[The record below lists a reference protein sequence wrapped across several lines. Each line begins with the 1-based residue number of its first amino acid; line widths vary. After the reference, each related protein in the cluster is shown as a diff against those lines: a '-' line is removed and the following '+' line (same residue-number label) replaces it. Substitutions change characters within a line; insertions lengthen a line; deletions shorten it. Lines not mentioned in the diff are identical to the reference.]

1 MNDDFLYRI
10 RTEPLPDFAKR
21 LKRRLDEHAR
31 RLGARWSITR
41 SLFTGL
47 LVGASTFAAA
57 WWMVGRGPSA
67 PTAAGTQ
74 QIAATQRLSQSRLR
88 ATQEVESAAVDAEP
102 HPALGGGALG
112 TGPLLPD
119 DRAAVGRGP
128 GDAQPPRGHFGMRI
142 LAAPTTYNLAK
153 SVIDQSLR
161 GSSALAP
168 AVEEMDSDDAFE
180 SFCRNEHPAGQ
191 MLLVPRRIRTA
202 EFDRCHRNGVASI
215 LESKIG
221 YQAVV
226 LAGAKLSP
234 ALALSPQQ
242 VYLALAKQVPDPADS
257 SRLVDNPYRTWSD
270 IDRRLDARRIAVSG
284 PKEGSTTRE
293 LFAELVMEPGCDSYA
308 WIAALERSDPLRYA
322 RICRTLREDG
332 GYVEAPEADAST
344 EPRRRPEAQVLEI
357 LNYSFYA
364 KHAHALFDNQ
374 LRGVAPTMATIISGE
389 YAGSRPI
396 YVYADN
402 SRLERAALS
411 RMVLESYLSERMI
424 GPNGALAHRELIPL
438 DAQERAAQR
447 RRQAVALTMA
457 GD

>member
-1 MNDDFLYRI
+1 MNDDFLYQI

-31 RLGARWSITR
+31 RLAARWSITR

-74 QIAATQRLSQSRLR
+74 QIAATERLSQSRLH
-88 ATQEVESAAVDAEP
+88 ATQEVESAAVDGKP

-112 TGPLLPD
+112 TGPLPPD
-119 DRAAVGRGP
+119 DRAASGRGP
-128 GDAQPPRGHFGMRI
+128 GDAQPAQAGGASVWSARTQTRPVAPLHGHFGMRI

-161 GSSALAP
+161 GSSSRAP
-168 AVEEMDSDDAFE
+168 VIEEMDSDEAFE

-226 LAGAKLSP
+226 LAGAKMSP

-284 PKEGSTTRE
+284 PQEGSTTRE

-332 GYVEAPEADAST
+332 GYLEAPEVDAST
-344 EPRRRPEAQVLEI
+344 EPRRRPKAEVLEI

-364 KHAHALFDNQ
+364 KHAHVLFDNQ
-374 LRGVAPTMATIISGE
+374 LRGVAPTMATIKIG
-389 YAGSRPI
+389 
-396 YVYADN
+396 
-402 SRLERAALS
+402 RAH
-411 RMVLESYLSERMI
+411 V
-424 GPNGALAHRELIPL
+424 
-438 DAQERAAQR
+438 
-447 RRQAVALTMA
+447 
-457 GD
+457 